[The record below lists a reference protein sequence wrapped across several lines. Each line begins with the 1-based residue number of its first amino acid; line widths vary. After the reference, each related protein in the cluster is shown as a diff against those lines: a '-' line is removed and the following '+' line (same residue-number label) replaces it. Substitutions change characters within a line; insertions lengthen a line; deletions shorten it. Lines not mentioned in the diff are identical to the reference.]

1 MDNKKKLAIVI
12 LLLLLYA
19 GFSYRH
25 IDIPNDDVAECYI
38 EYQTTNHHVRNLPS
52 GTLIDIQMVVT
63 FAATTAF
70 CIIARPIHRSHIEYC
85 GKKMVRAI
93 MLQWRPD

>member
-1 MDNKKKLAIVI
+1 MNNKKKLAIVI
-12 LLLLLYA
+12 LLVLLYA

-38 EYQTTNHHVRNLPS
+38 EYQTTNHHISTLPH
-52 GTLIDIQMVVT
+52 GTLIAVQMVVT
-63 FAATTAF
+63 FAVTTAF
-70 CIIARPIHRSHIEYC
+70 SIAVRPIHRSHIEYC

-93 MLQWRPD
+93 MLQWRPN